1 MPVTREDASPE
12 EGPSFSVFVMKYKKK
27 IPMECQRKLS
37 YYSPLVT
44 REDVS
49 TEEESSVTVSDF
61 KIKNEKS
68 DEVSKDTENIF
79 VDVEIE
85 QNSNSPK
92 DGSTSNDEVV
102 DYSQHTS
109 MKKEPDV
116 EFQQTDTGLEV
127 LSMTR
132 EDASPEE
139 GPSFSVFGY
148 EIQKENSNGMSK
160 ETENILVDVEI
171 GQSSDGSTSKFSDSN
186 DEVVDYSQHTSMKNE
201 PSHEFQQTN
210 TGLEVLSMTRED
222 ASPEEGP
229 SFSVFGYEIQKENSN
244 GMSKETE
251 QTILL

>member
-1 MPVTREDASPE
+1 MEVLKTE
-12 EGPSFSVFVMKYKKK
+12 EPFIDDESTLLDVEGKKSGK
-27 IPMECQRKLS
+27 TLLS
-37 YYSPLVT
+37 LT

-109 MKKEPDV
+109 MKKEPSH

-186 DEVVDYSQHTSMKNE
+186 DEVVDYSQHTSMK
-201 PSHEFQQTN
+201 
-210 TGLEVLSMTRED
+210 
-222 ASPEEGP
+222 
-229 SFSVFGYEIQKENSN
+229 K
-244 GMSKETE
+244 
-251 QTILL
+251 